1 MKVSEI
7 LTNKGPQ
14 VVTIWE
20 EKTIQESIDLMVQ
33 NKIGALMV
41 INAEGKLIGIITER
55 DILRAYHAH
64 PDAAGELSVK
74 EIMTRK
80 VIIGNKDD
88 TLEYVESV
96 MTENRV
102 RHLPIISEKRLVG
115 IISIG
120 DVVKALSKESKSE
133 NRYLK
138 DFIEGKHMG

>member
-7 LTNKGPQ
+7 LKNKGPQ

-33 NKIGALMV
+33 NKIGGLMV
-41 INAEGKLIGIITER
+41 INAEGKLTGIVTER

-64 PDAAGELSVK
+64 PDAAGELAVK

-102 RHLPIISEKRLVG
+102 RHLPIISEKRLIG

-138 DFIEGKHMG
+138 DFIEGKYPG

>member
-1 MKVSEI
+1 MKVNDI
-7 LTNKGPQ
+7 LKIKGPE

-20 EKTIQESIDLMVQ
+20 EKSVQESIDTMVQ

-41 INAEGKLIGIITER
+41 INAGGELTGIITER

-64 PDAAGELSVK
+64 PDAAGNLAVK
-74 EIMTRK
+74 EIMTKK
-80 VIIGNKDD
+80 VIIGDGED
-88 TLEYVESV
+88 TLESIESI

-102 RHLPIISEKRLVG
+102 RHLPIIAGKRLVG

-120 DVVKALSKESKSE
+120 DVVKALSKASKIE

-138 DFIEGKHMG
+138 DYIEGKY